1 MSGSLDLTQ
10 YIGIVLGSGVVSA
23 VITQLITWYR
33 EHRKDKNLLK
43 INSQLSAICAIGR
56 LEEYAIACYRVI
68 DKNFRLTQ
76 ELGEHEADG
85 QHDLEFPKYPEF
97 DANDLRYLSK
107 EVVTNLLTH
116 SSHLSL
122 TVEYLKAH
130 WEHDI
135 GPEFVERFNNQVG
148 YFGFWAWT
156 LAQELRTTHQLPA
169 LQLPAINHY
178 VEESLGTFSERAIQA
193 AQRERASVG

>member
-1 MSGSLDLTQ
+1 MADSLGLTQ

-23 VITQLITWYR
+23 FITQLITWYR
-33 EHRKDKNLLK
+33 EYRKENNLLK
-43 INSQLSAICAIGR
+43 INARLSAIFAIGR

-68 DKNFRLTQ
+68 DNNFRLTQ
-76 ELGEHEADG
+76 DLGEHEADG
-85 QHDLEFPKYPEF
+85 QHDLDFPNYPEF
-97 DANDLRYLSK
+97 DANNLRYLNK

-122 TVEYLKAH
+122 TIEYLKAH

-148 YFGFWAWT
+148 YFGYWAWT
-156 LAQELRTTHQLPA
+156 LAQELRTTHKLPE

-178 VEESLGTFSERAIQA
+178 VEELLGSFSERAIQA
-193 AQRERASVG
+193 AKRERASIG

>member
-1 MSGSLDLTQ
+1 MADSLGLTQ

-23 VITQLITWYR
+23 FITQLITWYR
-33 EHRKDKNLLK
+33 EYRKENNLLK
-43 INSQLSAICAIGR
+43 INARLSAIFAIGR

-68 DKNFRLTQ
+68 DNNFKLTQ
-76 ELGEHEADG
+76 ELGEYEADG
-85 QHDLEFPKYPEF
+85 QHDLDFPNYPEF
-97 DANDLRYLSK
+97 DANSLRYLSK

-122 TVEYLKAH
+122 TIEYLKAH

-148 YFGFWAWT
+148 YFGYWAWK
-156 LAQELRTTHQLPA
+156 LAQELRTTHKLPE

-178 VEESLGTFSERAIQA
+178 VEELLGSFSERAIQA
-193 AQRERASVG
+193 AKRERASIG